1 MPDAL
6 TGMCSFATSE
16 TNTMATILLP
26 GDFTTMPWKNG
37 GGVTHEIARDERNG
51 AMLWRL
57 SIAEVASDGAFSLFP
72 GMTRLLTVI
81 TGNGMT
87 LEADDAILTAKPRQP
102 VRFSGDAA
110 IEGRLTKGPVRDLNF
125 IFDASNLNAAMSRR
139 DGPTNV
145 NLHATAVAAA
155 ICIEGLVQ
163 VDGARLPV
171 GAAAL
176 GCRQQLV
183 LSAASCVIVIIAD
196 AVLPMTV

>member
-16 TNTMATILLP
+16 MNTMANILLP

-37 GGVTHEIARDERNG
+37 GGVTHEIVRDERHG

-81 TGNGMT
+81 AGNGMT
-87 LEADDAILTAKPRQP
+87 LEADDVILTAKPRQP
-102 VRFSGDAA
+102 VRFSGDTALF
-110 IEGRLTKGPVRDLNF
+110 GRLTKGPVRDLNF
-125 IFDASNLNAAMSRR
+125 IFDASTINADMSRL
-139 DGPTNV
+139 DGPV
-145 NLHATAVAAA
+145 EANLHATAVAAA

-163 VDGARLPV
+163 VDGVLLPL

-176 GCRQQLV
+176 GRRQQLV
-183 LSAASCVIVIIAD
+183 LSAGSCVIVIIAD